1 MTRQSLFLLSSL
13 LLMFILFIQFQ
24 DPAQA
29 ATREIAARTGADNAA
44 IEDLSSG
51 NAVIVQIQTRD
62 KIVIIRSGPDGPL
75 YTVKSKDGKVLA
87 DDINAESLYAEYP
100 ELKEVVKRGTAG
112 NDATLRLN
120 QHYDINDNKEDT
132 IKDSILYDINK

>member
-1 MTRQSLFLLSSL
+1 MTRQSLLFLSSL
-13 LLMFILFIQFQ
+13 LLLFILFIQFH

-29 ATREIAARTGADNAA
+29 ATGEVAAATGDDNAA

-51 NAVIVQIQTRD
+51 NAVIISIQTRD

-75 YTVKSKDGKVLA
+75 YTVKSKDGKVLS

-100 ELKEVVKRGTAG
+100 ELEGVVKRGIAG
-112 NDATLRLN
+112 NDAALRLN
-120 QHYDINDNKEDT
+120 QQYNIS
-132 IKDSILYDINK
+132 DSELSAP